1 MLTLR
6 DRVDALH
13 DFAVANDRRGLRY
26 LAGGAQLLMNMWRQ
40 LVIDDALQAAA
51 ALAYTS
57 LLALVPLLA
66 VSFSLLKAFV
76 PSAELADQV
85 RDWML
90 TTLLADS
97 INDIVP
103 FIRDIL
109 GRAGSGAVG
118 LVGFSFL
125 LVTSVSLFFSVE
137 KAFNRVWRVSTKRP
151 VYVRLTTFYSVITL
165 APALIGLGFIV
176 DGWLKVRLGPLGGV
190 FGVIVPWA
198 LQTLALTLM
207 YKLLPHA
214 RVRWGAALT
223 GGVVAAVGFE
233 LTQVLFNLYVTSV
246 FDGSVRAQI
255 YGGFSMIPIFCLWL
269 YILWVIILGGVEVSY
284 LAQHYQALN
293 SAVLI
298 RKSRR
303 EGVLPPA
310 PTAYLIARIFCEIAA
325 HFRAPGGGLSPGEVA
340 KRLHIELDEVQPV
353 LALLQNGGLLLMAN
367 GNGDDGEQAVPA
379 RPLAQVTL
387 AMLVRLAQTKGYSVG
402 ELPGEGELERRIR
415 TANQASDE
423 VLAITV
429 ADLLTPS
436 AG

>member
-1 MLTLR
+1 MKTLR

-26 LAGGAQLLMNMWRQ
+26 LAGCARLLMNMWRQ
-40 LVIDDALQAAA
+40 LVIDDALLAAA

-57 LLALVPLLA
+57 LLAMVPLLA

-76 PSAELADQV
+76 PSAELSDQV
-85 RDWML
+85 REWML

-109 GRAGSGAVG
+109 ERAGSGAIG

-125 LVTSVSLFFSVE
+125 LITSVSLFFSVE
-137 KAFNRVWRVSTKRP
+137 KAFNRVWRVSAKRP

-176 DGWLKVRLGPLGGV
+176 DGWITARLGPLGG
-190 FGVIVPWA
+190 GALSVIIPWA

-214 RVRWGAALT
+214 RVRWSAALT
-223 GGVVAAVGFE
+223 GGIVAAIGFE

-255 YGGFSMIPIFCLWL
+255 YGGFSMVPIFCLWL

-293 SAVLI
+293 SAVLT
-298 RKSRR
+298 RKNRR

-310 PTAYLIARIFCEIAA
+310 PTAYLIARIFCEIAE
-325 HFRAPGGGLSPGEVA
+325 HFRALGGGLSRSEVA
-340 KRLHIELDEVQPV
+340 KRLHVELDEVQPV
-353 LALLQNGGLLLMAN
+353 LALLQKGGLLLMASS
-367 GNGDDGEQAVPA
+367 DDGEQAVPA

-387 AMLVRLAQTKGYSVG
+387 AMLVQLAQTKGYSVG
-402 ELPGEGELERRIR
+402 ELPGDGELERRIR
-415 TANQASDE
+415 DANQASDA

-429 ADLLTPS
+429 ADLLTQS
-436 AG
+436 ET

>member
-1 MLTLR
+1 MTTLR
-6 DRVDALH
+6 DRVDDLH

-26 LAGGAQLLMNMWRQ
+26 LAGCARLLMNMWRQ
-40 LVIDDALQAAA
+40 LVIDDALQASA
-51 ALAYTS
+51 ALAYTT

-66 VSFSLLKAFV
+66 ISFSLLKAFV

-85 RDWML
+85 REWML

-109 GRAGSGAVG
+109 ERAGSGAVG

-125 LVTSVSLFFSVE
+125 LITSVSLFFSVE
-137 KAFNRVWRVSTKRP
+137 KAFNRVWRVSAQRP

-165 APALIGLGFIV
+165 APALIGLGFII
-176 DGWLKVRLGPLGGV
+176 DGWITAR
-190 FGVIVPWA
+190 FGALAGALAVIVPWA
-198 LQTLALTLM
+198 LQTSALTLM

-214 RVRWGAALT
+214 RVRWRAALT
-223 GGVVAAVGFE
+223 GGVIAAIGFE
-233 LTQVLFNLYVTSV
+233 LTQVLFNVYVNSI

-255 YGGFSMIPIFCLWL
+255 YGGFSLVPIFCLWL

-284 LAQHYQALN
+284 LVQHYQALN
-293 SAVLI
+293 SAVLT
-298 RKSRR
+298 RKNRR
-303 EGVLPPA
+303 EGVLPSA

-325 HFRAPGGGLSPGEVA
+325 NVRAAGGGLSPSEVA

-353 LALLQNGGLLLMAN
+353 LALLKKGGLLLMAQA
-367 GNGDDGEQAVPA
+367 DSGEQAAPA

-387 AMLVRLAQTKGYSVG
+387 AMLVELAQTDGYSVG

-415 TANQASDE
+415 DANLASDD
-423 VLAITV
+423 VLSITV
-429 ADLLTPS
+429 ADLLTPP
-436 AG
+436 A